1 MNAAGVYRL
10 FTSYRLHFEGRYDIS
25 KNGYGHVHAPT
36 TIPNESL
43 YKRLSNYSEF
53 TLHDM
58 FLAAFLYKERL
69 KTPAEFMNDTG
80 YEAALNNMIKRHNR
94 FSVYYQED
102 LENIL
107 TILGD
112 QHYSLKDWL
121 YGGGVLRWYSEKK
134 VNIDTFATLDMFFHV
149 LKEGDNVEAF
159 DMFHRTFVMQYI
171 KLGREQRR
179 RATLREIT
187 IRTLEARRANDGN

>member
-1 MNAAGVYRL
+1 MDAAGVYRL
-10 FTSYRLHFEGRYDIS
+10 FTSYRLHFEGEYDIS
-25 KNGYGHVHAPT
+25 KSGYGNICNPKV
-36 TIPNESL
+36 IKELGL
-43 YKRLSNYSEF
+43 YKRLSNYSESA
-53 TLHDM
+53 LHDM

-69 KTPAEFMNDTG
+69 KTPAEFLNDTG
-80 YEAALNNMIKRHNR
+80 FKDALNNMIKRRDR

-107 TILGD
+107 TTLDD

-121 YGGGVLRWYSEKK
+121 YGGGIFRWYSEKK

-149 LKEGDNVEAF
+149 LKEGDHVEAF
-159 DMFHRTFVMQYI
+159 DLFHRTFVTQYI

-179 RATLREIT
+179 RATLREVT
-187 IRTLEARRANDGN
+187 KRTLEARRTNDGY